1 MDKSTLETALI
12 ANCAPT
18 LAGMKTASLFS
29 FFFQSRKEVIKELK
43 ALNKTLN
50 IRGVHVESLLWRE
63 KSVLL
68 YVYRPKYLQEE
79 LQQSEIIE
87 LLEAYGYRD
96 CEVKSCICQLK
107 RRLSNYD
114 CFPHEIGVFLGY
126 PLEDVRGFIENKGK
140 NCKTCGIWKVYCN
153 EAEKQKLFQKF
164 KKCTDV
170 YIKTFHEGRHLL
182 QMTVLS

>member
-1 MDKSTLETALI
+1 MNDSLLETALI
-12 ANCAPT
+12 VNCAPT
-18 LAGMKTASLFS
+18 LAGMKTANLFS
-29 FFFQSRKEVIKELK
+29 FIFQSRRAVLKELRD
-43 ALNKTLN
+43 LNKTLN
-50 IRGVHVESLLWRE
+50 IRGVHIEPLLWRD

-79 LQQSEIIE
+79 LQRSEIME
-87 LLEAYGYRD
+87 LLEMYGYSD
-96 CEVKSCICQLK
+96 YEMKNCICRLK
-107 RRLSNYD
+107 RRLTDYD

-164 KKCTDV
+164 KKCTEV
-170 YIKTFHEGRHLL
+170 YMKVFNEGRKLL